1 MKFQMGEF
9 SEQDYNYAKSLGI
22 SADALNNQWQR
33 FKDGFERIH
42 LNRAATIGDGIV
54 HLSTEESKSYIQI
67 FEQEKSNYAIVK
79 FVPSS
84 GAASRMFL
92 PFLEMI
98 ENPES
103 ENSKRLI
110 HSLSS
115 FSFYPDILEKAI
127 EKGLDIN
134 ELKEDPI
141 ALANFILNK
150 EGLDYD
156 NYPKGL
162 ISFARDNGKSKNAFE
177 LHLDE
182 AKSISDGHIHF
193 TVAED
198 YLDEIREKV
207 NDNKA
212 EYSIQDSSTH
222 FISIYRNKAIRDESG
237 QLLFRPSGHG
247 ALLKNLNELDADI
260 VFIKNIDNIQQASK
274 NKISIDVKKMLGGY
288 LLAIKNQIDTFLFQL
303 EEDENC
309 DLEEISTWI
318 SDHLDPGFTKT
329 QKEELIAFLHR
340 PLRVAGMVL
349 NEGKAGGGPFWVRN
363 KKGIQLQI
371 VENAQIDKSDPEQ
384 IEILASSTHFNP
396 VDIVCA
402 LIDHRGHRFDLE
414 DYVDKESGFL
424 TKKVVNG
431 VEAMTMERPGLWNAS
446 MANWLSIFIEIPLE
460 SFTPVKDVLD
470 LLPSEKKQLIKS

>member
-22 SADALNNQWQR
+22 SAEALNNQWQR
-33 FKDGFERIH
+33 FKNGFERIL

-54 HLSTEESKSYIQI
+54 QLSAEESKKYIQL
-67 FEQEKSNYAIVK
+67 FEQEKNNYSILK

-92 PFLEMI
+92 PFLDMI
-98 ENPES
+98 EHPTS
-103 ENSKRLI
+103 DNSKRLI
-110 HSLSS
+110 HFLSS
-115 FSFYPDILEKAI
+115 FSFYADILEKAI

-141 ALANFILNK
+141 ALAHFILNK

-162 ISFARDNGKSKNAFE
+162 ISFTRDKGKSKNAFE

-182 AKSISDGHIHF
+182 AKSISGGLIHF

-198 YLDEIREKV
+198 YLDEIREKI
-207 NDNKA
+207 NDENA
-212 EYSIQDSSTH
+212 SYSIQDSSTH
-222 FISIYRNKAIRDESG
+222 FISVYRNKAIRDDSG

-274 NKISIDVKKMLGGY
+274 NKLSIEVKKMLGGY
-288 LLAIKNQIDTFLFQL
+288 LMAIKNQIDTFLFQL

-309 DLEEISTWI
+309 DTLEISAWI
-318 SDHLDPGFTKT
+318 REHLDPRFAPAK
-329 QKEELIAFLHR
+329 KDELIAFLHR

-349 NEGKAGGGPFWVRN
+349 NEGKAGGGPFWVKN

-371 VENAQIDKSDPEQ
+371 VENAQIDKSDSEQ
-384 IEILASSTHFNP
+384 LKILASSTHFNP
-396 VDIVCA
+396 VDIVCS
-402 LIDHRGHRFDLE
+402 LIDHRGEKFDLE

-446 MANWLSIFIEIPLE
+446 MANWLSIFIEIPLA

-470 LLPSEKKQLIKS
+470 LLPAEKKQMIKS